1 METLFQVISEKPEFF
16 AWIFALVNAL
26 WGAFL
31 YFNKKRHEKEIIRV
45 KQQFDLDLERRKK
58 VFEMKAKQYEA
69 YFKNIDSIH
78 KKHQTDYQDVF
89 APIMNDFVASYLS
102 ASAADDEQAATQAAV
117 CFSER
122 VSAISR
128 DGFEELMVIESE
140 TNSLRLTACN
150 EVAGLLDEI
159 QDLYRQLFAASGQM
173 FQELVNIT
181 INNDQRRAAEL
192 QSQITALGNRAKERA
207 AALREAMR
215 RDLKLI

>member
-1 METLFQVISEKPEFF
+1 MEALFQVISEKPAFF
-16 AWIFALVNAL
+16 AWVFALVNVL

-31 YFNKKRHEKEIIRV
+31 YFNKKRHEEELIRV

-58 VFEMKAKQYEA
+58 VFEMKAGQYEA
-69 YFKNIDSIH
+69 YFKHIDAMH
-78 KKHQTDYQDVF
+78 RKHQTDYQDVF
-89 APIMNDFVASYLS
+89 APIMNEFMASYLS
-102 ASAADDEQAATQAAV
+102 ASAAEDKQAATQATV
-117 CFSER
+117 RFSER

-140 TNSLRLTACN
+140 TNSLRLTASDG
-150 EVAGLLDEI
+150 VAGLLDEI

-173 FQELVNIT
+173 LGELVNIT
-181 INNDQRRAAEL
+181 INNDQRRAGEL
-192 QSQITALGNRAKERA
+192 QSQIFALGNRAKERA

>member
-1 METLFQVISEKPEFF
+1 MEALFQVISEKPEFF
-16 AWIFALVNAL
+16 AWVFALVNVL

-31 YFNKKRHEKEIIRV
+31 YFNKKRQEEELIRV

-58 VFEMKAKQYEA
+58 VFEMKAGQYET
-69 YFKNIDSIH
+69 YFKHIDAMH
-78 KKHQTDYQDVF
+78 RKHQTDYQDVF
-89 APIMNDFVASYLS
+89 APIMNEFMASNLS
-102 ASAADDEQAATQAAV
+102 ASAAEDKMAATQATV
-117 CFSER
+117 RFSER
-122 VSAISR
+122 VSVISR

-140 TNSLRLTACN
+140 TNSLHLTASD

-173 FQELVNIT
+173 LGELVNFA
-181 INNDQRRAAEL
+181 INNDQLRAAEH
-192 QSQITALGNRAKERA
+192 QSQIFELGNRAKERA